1 MKNHSNEICSNTICI
16 RREFLAS
23 LKIKDEE
30 QLHKKNHAISKN
42 ISFNCEEHSQTATA
56 AALLKSSRFTNL
68 THALIFAHSHVCSKM
83 RVDILAETIY
93 FRFAALSSARTTVQQ
108 NSYPL

>member
-1 MKNHSNEICSNTICI
+1 MTKNVASYSN
-16 RREFLAS
+16 LALS

-30 QLHKKNHAISKN
+30 QSHKKNNAISRN
-42 ISFNCEEHSQTATA
+42 ILSSCEEHSQTATA

-83 RVDILAETIY
+83 RVDIKLRPFI
-93 FRFAALSSARTTVQQ
+93 FDCTTVQ
-108 NSYPL
+108 